1 MNRRFFLVSGIAGL
15 AVAAGGYLAVLS
27 LPETEA
33 STASPIDADEHA
45 RTIAALAPPKRSR
58 PLVAVVAGS
67 RGGET
72 TDFLVPFGVLSRSQV
87 ADVRALAVREGPL
100 PLMPALAIR
109 PHTTLAAFDAEQP
122 DGTDFV
128 VVPAMH
134 EQDPEII
141 AWLRKQAVTGATII
155 GVCEGARLVAA
166 AGLLD
171 GRRATTHW
179 HAIEGVQ
186 RASPT
191 MTWERDRRYVV
202 DRGVVTTT
210 GVTASLPV
218 SLALVEAIAGA
229 ERARTLARELG
240 IETYD
245 ARHDSAA
252 FRLTA
257 RHMATAARNWLAFW
271 THQTLGLQVADGVD
285 EIALAFTA
293 DAFSRTYRSR
303 ARTVASVPTVRSLS
317 GLEIV
322 VDHTTRD
329 QVDDMLSPL
338 VGAEPGR
345 ALERALAQIAARYG
359 ESTSAFVAL
368 QLEYPWRMSR
378 QKT

>member
-1 MNRRFFLVSGIAGL
+1 MNRRFFLFSGITGL
-15 AVAAGGYLAVLS
+15 AIMTGGGLAVLS

-33 STASPIDADEHA
+33 LTAPLIDAEEHA

-58 PLVAVVAGS
+58 PLVAVIAGS
-67 RGGET
+67 RGGEA
-72 TDFLVPFGVLSRSQV
+72 TDFLIPFDVLSRSQV
-87 ADVRALAVREGPL
+87 ADVRALAIREEPL
-100 PLMPALAIR
+100 PLIPALTIR
-109 PHTTLAAFDAEQP
+109 PHATLAAFESEHPEGADY
-122 DGTDFV
+122 V

-141 AWLRKQAVTGATII
+141 AWLRKQVATGATIV
-155 GVCEGARLVAA
+155 GVCEGARLLAE

-179 HAIEGVQ
+179 HAIDDVQ
-186 RASPT
+186 RASPS

-229 ERARTLARELG
+229 DRARTVAVELG
-240 IETYD
+240 VQTYD
-245 ARHDSAA
+245 ARHNSAA

-257 RHMATAARNWLAFW
+257 RHVATAARNWLAFW
-271 THQTLGLQVADGVD
+271 THQTLGLQIADGVD

-303 ARTVASVPTVRSLS
+303 AVTVASVPTVRSLS
-317 GLEIV
+317 GIEIV

-338 VGAEPGR
+338 VGADPGR
-345 ALERALAQIAARYG
+345 ALERALAEVAARYG

-378 QKT
+378 QQT

>member
-1 MNRRFFLVSGIAGL
+1 MNRRFFLFSGIAGI
-15 AVAAGGYLAVLS
+15 AIAAGGSLAVVS

-33 STASPIDADEHA
+33 SPASPIDADEHA

-72 TDFLVPFGVLSRSQV
+72 TDFLIPFGVLSRSQV

-122 DGTDFV
+122 DGADFV

-134 EQDPEII
+134 EQDPQII
-141 AWLRKQAVTGATII
+141 AWLRKQAAAGATII
-155 GVCEGARLVAA
+155 GVCEGARLLAA

-179 HAIEGVQ
+179 HAIESVQ
-186 RASPT
+186 RASPA

-229 ERARTLARELG
+229 ERARTLTRELG

-252 FRLTA
+252 FGLTA

-329 QVDDMLSPL
+329 QVDDMLPPL

-345 ALERALAQIAARYG
+345 ALERALAEIAARYG